1 MTKTDSDALHE
12 HLKSVCLFFAD
23 YAANLLACGA
33 TSMRTQRNVARM
45 AAKWNVSAQIIIL
58 PNTVDMCVW
67 DADGEHSYKQTVSVP
82 HKPISFAINTKLSN
96 LSWLVVETLCHLST
110 TPARHTKRLSTQ
122 HAPST
127 NGW

>member
-1 MTKTDSDALHE
+1 MSFL
-12 HLKSVCLFFAD
+12 AD

-82 HKPISFAINTKLSN
+82 HKPISLQSTPKLEQ
-96 LSWLVVETLCHLST
+96 LE
-110 TPARHTKRLSTQ
+110 AM
-122 HAPST
+122 A
-127 NGW
+127 